1 MVQWAGKHIKHG
13 VKRQHNIIEGALL
26 HLEQIAKIDGVKKV
40 IPAVIS
46 YKRSRKIDKLRIK
59 IQRELPNNSGF
70 KLLIHNKGAIQEIF
84 VVVIGSKKNE
94 VNDKL
99 KQYIETI

>member
-1 MVQWAGKHIKHG
+1 MTRLAGKHIKHG
-13 VKRQHNIIEGALL
+13 VKRQHSIIEGALF

-46 YKRSRKIDKLRIK
+46 YRRSRKIDKLRIK

-70 KLLIHNKGAIQEIF
+70 KLLIHNKGAIQEVF
-84 VVVIGSKKNE
+84 VVINGSEKNQI
-94 VNDKL
+94 NDKL
-99 KQYIETI
+99 KKYIETI